1 MSTLEHYPG
10 NEVLPTH
17 FFSDASAHEL
27 DRFLE
32 FVSRFLAE
40 TEECLEQSRVARQV
54 PTMITLM
61 RAHLRGRI
69 ETPSSLIAASGLPRG
84 TGHRMIREMIASGL
98 IETRPRTRSGK
109 TFSLHPS
116 EALIRHW
123 LQYMQRT
130 KSLLG
135 TAFGLDRETDYFLG
149 ASYLSAATIPPL
161 PAMREKLVL
170 PGTGVLRLLLH
181 ADSTFL
187 AMQKLKR
194 QLELHWGIDMEVRAL
209 SIDRLHDEIL
219 ANSDRPRSSYDIV
232 TCDIC
237 WMEEM
242 IRRGAIR
249 PVVDLDSATFPDLPD
264 FHPEAIASARRGP
277 RLYGIPVQTTP
288 ELLLYRRDLLEARG
302 VEPPRDL
309 DELLAAAQTLHDP
322 AREVSGICWNGAR
335 GTPVGTTFM
344 MLMADLGQP
353 VLNLPPAG
361 QGFSDRELTRPD
373 LRPMLDSPEA
383 LAAARFLVELLAVS
397 PPNVL
402 QMSWFE
408 RARCY
413 ADGHAAMAYCYT
425 QILPL
430 IESHPDSAGRGCT
443 GYLPH
448 PPAAGRP
455 AIAPLGGWNLC
466 LPANLPEERF
476 RPVRQAVETLTSA
489 AATKLYIENGSLVS
503 SRFSVCN
510 DPSVAH
516 GRPIIAIVDRMA
528 RTGQLQ
534 AWPRPAV
541 PQLHSLV
548 RVLGEEIH
556 VMLQRGTRPEAALR
570 SAQRRC
576 ERIMRG

>member
-1 MSTLEHYPG
+1 MPVLEQFSG
-10 NEVLPTH
+10 NDVLSSQ
-17 FFSDASAHEL
+17 FFSEASSHEL

-32 FVSRFLAE
+32 FVSRFLDE
-40 TEECLEQSRVARQV
+40 TGDCLGQDRVAREI
-54 PTMITLM
+54 PAMIALM

-84 TGHRMIREMIASGL
+84 TGHRMVKEMVASGM
-98 IETRPRTRSGK
+98 IEMRPRTRTGK

-123 LQYMQRT
+123 LDYMQRT

-135 TAFGLDRETDYFLG
+135 TAFGLDRETDYFFG
-149 ASYLSAATIPPL
+149 ASYLSSAAIPPL
-161 PAMREKLVL
+161 PAMREKLAL
-170 PGTGVLRLLLH
+170 PGTGALRLLLH
-181 ADSTFL
+181 ADSTFM

-194 QLELHWGIDMEVRAL
+194 QLELHCGADIEVRAL

-219 ANSDRPRSSYDIV
+219 ANADRPRSSYDIV
-232 TCDIC
+232 TCDLC

-249 PVVDLDSATFPDLPD
+249 QVVNLDSGAFPEFPD
-264 FHPEAIASARRGP
+264 FHPEAISSARRGNL
-277 RLYGIPVQTTP
+277 LYGIPVQTTP
-288 ELLLYRRDLLEARG
+288 ELLIYRRDLLEASG
-302 VEPPRDL
+302 IEPPHDL
-309 DELLAAAQTLHDP
+309 VELLAAARALHDP
-322 AREVSGICWNGAR
+322 AREISGICWNGAR
-335 GTPVGTTFM
+335 GTPIGTTFM
-344 MLMADLGQP
+344 MLMADFGQP
-353 VLNLPPAG
+353 VLNLPRVG
-361 QGFSDRELTRPD
+361 QGFSDRELVRRN

-430 IESHPDSAGRGCT
+430 IENHPDSAGRGRT

-448 PPAAGRP
+448 PPSVGRP

-466 LPANLPEERF
+466 LPANLPEDRF
-476 RPVRQAVETLTSA
+476 DAVIQAVETLTSA

-556 VMLQRGTRPEAALR
+556 VMLQRGTRPEDALR
-570 SAQRRC
+570 TAQKRC
-576 ERIMRG
+576 EKLMAE